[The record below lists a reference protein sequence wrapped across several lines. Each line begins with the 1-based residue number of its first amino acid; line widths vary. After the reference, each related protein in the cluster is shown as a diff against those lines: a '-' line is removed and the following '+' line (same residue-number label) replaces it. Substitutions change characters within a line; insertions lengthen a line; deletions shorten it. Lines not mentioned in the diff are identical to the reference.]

1 MKITTLILLNFTLV
15 LTSCG
20 NKGDDKKSD
29 SSNSSAK
36 DSRDI
41 LKEGT
46 IINDNIDL
54 KMKIRGTSW
63 TLSKTVDHENK
74 EVKNNNETELSFE
87 KDTDVLNIKNTNGNV
102 FLCGIAYGGKYVIVK
117 SSVPNEYLIQD
128 FNHSCALNTDDG
140 KTIPSMAIIKINQD
154 NSISIYREIM
164 TDYKF
169 AKGKFSPS
177 VIQTETYIKK
187 QIIQ

>member
-1 MKITTLILLNFTLV
+1 MKIAALVLLGSALI

-20 NKGDDKKSD
+20 KKGDDKKSD
-29 SSNSSAK
+29 SSNSSTK

-46 IINDNIDL
+46 IINENIDL
-54 KMKIRGTSW
+54 QMKIRGTSW

-74 EVKNNNETELSFE
+74 EVKKDKETELSFE
-87 KDTDVLNIKNTNGNV
+87 KDKDILNIKNTNGNV

-117 SSVPNEYLIQD
+117 SSIANEYLIQD
-128 FNHSCALNTDDG
+128 FNHSCALKTDDG
-140 KTIPSMAIIKINQD
+140 KIIPSMAIIKINQD
-154 NSISIYREIM
+154 NSISIYREII

-169 AKGKFSPS
+169 SKGKFSPS
-177 VIQTETYIKK
+177 VIQTETYTKK
-187 QIIQ
+187 

>member
-1 MKITTLILLNFTLV
+1 MKISSLFLLSSTLI

-20 NKGDDKKSD
+20 KKEDDKKSD
-29 SSNSSAK
+29 SSNTSTK
-36 DSRDI
+36 DSRNI

-54 KMKIRGTSW
+54 QKKILGTSW
-63 TLSKTVDHENK
+63 TLSKTLDHENK
-74 EVKNNNETELSFE
+74 EVKNNNETKLSFA
-87 KDTDVLNIKNTNGNV
+87 KDNNVLNIKNTNGNV

-117 SSVPNEYLIQD
+117 SSIANEYLIQD

-140 KTIPSMAIIKINQD
+140 KIIPSMAIIKINKD
-154 NSISIYREIM
+154 NSISIYREIL

-169 AKGKFSPS
+169 SKGKFSPS
-177 VIQTETYIKK
+177 VIQTETYIKNK
-187 QIIQ
+187 